1 MLKVKTLF
9 VGCGCVVFFWLGG
22 MLLFGT
28 LLTQYDTP
36 LIVRTVTAT
45 PVAAWLLLAWWLFKP
60 RRIAKPGATGAH
72 GTARFADASDLHRR
86 GLLTGR
92 GYICGRTG
100 DGGLVRFDEPG
111 HLLTVAPTR
120 TGKGVGAVIPNALM
134 HPGSLVAVDP
144 KGENAR
150 VAARARRT
158 LGQVVHVLDPFD
170 VSGEFTSRFNP
181 LDFIRVGTEDAPED
195 ADLVAEMIAEADG
208 AMTAAS
214 SHFEESAR
222 ALLRGFILYIAETA
236 APEDRHLGEV
246 RRCLTLAEDPFF
258 ELLDEMSR
266 SPVAYGSAAR
276 TANTLLS
283 MADKERSGVLST
295 ARRHTDWL
303 ESPRFIR
310 ALSRSDF
317 SLESLKHDQISVF
330 LVLPPDKLDR
340 YRAFNRLFIGLSL
353 SVLQRDA
360 YEKPPQPVLYLL
372 DEIAQLG
379 YLSPLESAVGVAAGY
394 GITLWQFWQDMGQ
407 IRAIYKDRWESFVS
421 NSAVLQVFG
430 VSDHRTAQYVSD
442 LLGQTTVQTLNQS
455 DGVNAA
461 GFDVSH
467 SGGLSLGETGR
478 ALMTPDEVRRLDGDA
493 LLLFVRETP
502 PMLLNKVKYY
512 QDPEFAGWFDDNPMH
527 G

>member
-1 MLKVKTLF
+1 MKIRALF
-9 VGCGCVVFFWLGG
+9 AGCFFAGLFWVGALVVFATVLR
-22 MLLFGT
+22 
-28 LLTQYDTP
+28 QYDTP
-36 LIVRTVTAT
+36 LTMRAVTVA
-45 PVAAWLLLAWWLFKP
+45 PVVGWVLFAWLILRP
-60 RRIAKPGATGAH
+60 RKRVAPGTTGAH
-72 GTARFADASDLHRR
+72 GTARFAEAADLQRR

-92 GYICGRTG
+92 GYICGRTKAG
-100 DGGLVRFDEPG
+100 RMVRFDEPG

-120 TGKGVGAVIPNALM
+120 TGKGVGAVIPNALT
-134 HPGSLVAVDP
+134 HPGSLIAIDP

-150 VAARARRT
+150 VTARARRT

-208 AMTAAS
+208 AMSAAS

-222 ALLRGFILYIAETA
+222 ALLRGFILYVAETA
-236 APEDRHLGEV
+236 APGDRHLGEV
-246 RRCLTLAEDPFF
+246 RRCLTLAEDPFLD
-258 ELLDEMSR
+258 LLDEMSR
-266 SPVAYGSAAR
+266 SPVAYGSPAR

-317 SLESLKHDQISVF
+317 SLESLKQDRVTVF

-353 SVLQRDA
+353 SVLQRNA

-442 LLGQTTVQTLNQS
+442 LLGKTTVQTLNQS
-455 DGVNAA
+455 DGINTA

-478 ALMTPDEVRRLDGDA
+478 ALLTPDEVRRLDGDA